1 MSETLLEL
9 RDVHKSFRRG
19 LRQRVAALQGVD
31 LQVSADRPQI
41 ITIAG
46 ESGSGKSTLG
56 LLALG
61 FLAADGGEVR
71 FRGQELRRL
80 RGASL
85 REFRR
90 SVQAIFQNPFAAFNP
105 FYPVDHILRL
115 TLRNFARNFADEGTQ
130 ALETADRQR
139 SPVRGRTE
147 MDAAIDEALRALRL
161 DPAAVLGKYPHQLS
175 GGQLQRVML
184 ARAFLLRPRLIIADE
199 PVSMIDA
206 SLRAVVLGN
215 MWELKERYGISQ
227 LYITHD
233 LSTARQIS
241 DTILILYRGRIVEI
255 GAMDRVLDDPQHPYT
270 QLLIQAIPRPD
281 PAQRWQV
288 PLDWQRDDQ
297 DVEARDTES
306 GCAFY
311 ARCSQRMDRCL
322 AAVPPLLATPADTRA
337 ACYLYEGEGVPAS

>member
-9 RDVHKSFRRG
+9 RDVHKSFHRG
-19 LRQRVAALQGVD
+19 LRKRITALQGVD
-31 LQVSADRPQI
+31 LRVSADRPQI

-61 FLAADGGEVR
+61 FLAADAGVVR

-115 TLRNFARNFADEGTQ
+115 TLRNFPEWASAMQ
-130 ALETADRQR
+130 ETSERK
-139 SPVRGRTE
+139 PTPERGRAE
-147 MDAAIDEALRALRL
+147 MDDAIHEALSALRL
-161 DPAAVLGKYPHQLS
+161 EPTAVLGKFPHQLS

-241 DTILILYRGRIVEI
+241 DTILILYRGRIVEM

-288 PLDWQRDDQ
+288 PLDWQRDDTNGE
-297 DVEARDTES
+297 VGNMES

-311 ARCSQRMDRCL
+311 ARCPQRMDRCL
-322 AAVPPLLATPADTRA
+322 ASVPTLYQTPAETRA
-337 ACYLYEGEGVPAS
+337 ACFLHEEETAPSP